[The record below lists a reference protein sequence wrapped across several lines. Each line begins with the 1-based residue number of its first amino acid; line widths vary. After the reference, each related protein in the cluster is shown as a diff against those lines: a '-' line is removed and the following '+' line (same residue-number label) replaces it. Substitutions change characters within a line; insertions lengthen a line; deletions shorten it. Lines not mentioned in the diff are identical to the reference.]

1 MSQGTIRTCEITELQ
16 RVVWSQEVNGKGGRS
31 SYGNYKFIFILE
43 EVEERKDRMWI
54 VREE

>member
-1 MSQGTIRTCEITELQ
+1 M
-16 RVVWSQEVNGKGGRS
+16 VWSQEVNGKGGRS